1 MNVRLQY
8 DLEFLA
14 GIYYEDQL
22 QMNRYTVSLNLLTK
36 SKDSVSTNIALD
48 RAKAFV
54 HGALES
60 TVFINQDNT
69 ERAEFMQMMGINVT
83 TLPEEPVDQIIGM
96 MLYYKL
102 NAVMEERMAVTSLDI
117 SSTLGDSVWYQH
129 DDEDAAG
136 PFAEEGWWHRA
147 SMQHETV
154 ERESEPGNVVK
165 VISTGWHEL
174 NLEWPENSTPAS
186 DNTVVFA
193 KFGPD
198 EDW

>member
-22 QMNRYTVSLNLLTK
+22 QMNQYNVSLNLLTK
-36 SKDSVSTNIALD
+36 TKDSVSTNIALD

-60 TVFINQDNT
+60 TVFINQANM
-69 ERAEFMQMMGINVT
+69 ERAEMMQLMGISVT

-102 NAVMEERMAVTSLDI
+102 NAIMEGRMTVTGLDI
-117 SSTLGDSVWYQH
+117 ASSLGDNVWYQH
-129 DDEDAAG
+129 DEEDMSG
-136 PFAEEGWWHRA
+136 PFAGEGWWHQA
-147 SMQHETV
+147 SMQHETI
-154 ERESEPGNVVK
+154 ERETVPGNIVK
-165 VISTGWHEL
+165 VMSTGWYEL
-174 NLEWPENSTPAS
+174 NLEWPENTAPPSN
-186 DNTVVFA
+186 NTVVFA
-193 KFGPD
+193 NFPRNEK
-198 EDW
+198 